1 MATEKESSWK
11 GQTKY
16 KYSRALRHSVSF
28 SNKSTSA
35 EYENVA
41 WTFLGGNKLLQSFID
56 DIVKKK
62 QNPQLMDKEAS
73 VQYAG
78 DTAWKLKGSFYLS
91 PCS

>member
-56 DIVKKK
+56 DRVEKKK
-62 QNPQLMDKEAS
+62 KKPS
-73 VQYAG
+73 VDG
-78 DTAWKLKGSFYLS
+78 
-91 PCS
+91 